1 LEKKT
6 LYLGIYSNPLQDSAV
21 QVTMGQIYDRSREFL
36 GTTDKAIIT
45 FRRIMVTA
53 AKKFRDT
60 GELPPTVDNAELYR
74 VRGFAALLPKEA
86 NWIEASEDWRKA
98 FSDGPP
104 EEMRVAFG
112 GGGMQ
117 RPVAN
122 PPAVSTGGGA

>member
-1 LEKKT
+1 
-6 LYLGIYSNPLQDSAV
+6 
-21 QVTMGQIYDRSREFL
+21 MGAIFDRSREFL

-60 GELPPTVDNAELYR
+60 GELPATIDNPELYR
-74 VRGFAALLPKEA
+74 VRGFAALLPKDQ

-104 EEMRVAFG
+104 EEYRVRVG
-112 GGGMQ
+112 GGGMVQ
-117 RPVAN
+117 TVAT
-122 PPAVSTGGGA
+122 PPALSSSGE